1 MAICLPAPGLDHR
14 VLSSSVSAVWLSF
27 FFFPQFVLLADGWAV
42 CNGPEYRAEVL
53 ANDHEG
59 MTAVHYG
66 ENTK

>member
-1 MAICLPAPGLDHR
+1 M
-14 VLSSSVSAVWLSF
+14 F
-27 FFFPQFVLLADGWAV
+27 FSPQFVLLADGWAV